1 MLHHV
6 GLPTFQPPPQG
17 VEIALDLLLRDPFL
31 FFLISG
37 DPDSQVLY
45 FFPALNSRYLFH
57 IFGSEDLR
65 LLLVEAEV
73 EVKFK

>member
-1 MLHHV
+1 MLYYV

-17 VEIALDLLLRDPFL
+17 VEISLDLLLRDPSL
-31 FFLISG
+31 FFSIGG
-37 DPDSQVLY
+37 DLDSQVFY
-45 FFPALNSRYLFH
+45 FFPTLDSRYLFH

-73 EVKFK
+73 EVKF